1 MKIKKFNEMFDPMGS
16 WNPSQLNDPNDTKET
31 LQDIISAIKEEG
43 YDINPVRYSDNTAS
57 FYFVTEYRIEV
68 KDGSINVEQF
78 TITQHTPILIAKF
91 RVTDADV
98 TNKVADKV
106 IEYMV
111 DYYKTRKEQED

>member
-1 MKIKKFNEMFDPMGS
+1 MFDPMGS
-16 WNPSQLNDPNDTKET
+16 WNPSQLNDPNDIKET

-43 YDINPVRYSDNTAS
+43 YDINPVRYTDNTAS

-68 KDGSINVEQF
+68 KDGLINVEQLSSVD
-78 TITQHTPILIAKF
+78 HKYNTPKLIAKY

-98 TNKVADKV
+98 TNQVADKV

-111 DYYKTRKEQED
+111 NYYKTRREQED